1 MLLLLHTVQGI
12 DTRCSVGEV
21 GRVVEGERT
30 GEGGGRGGEA
40 HTAGQPSAHSFGKLY
55 NIYGNLK
62 CLAGELRQ

>member
-30 GEGGGRGGEA
+30 GGGGGEA
-40 HTAGQPSAHSFGKLY
+40 HTAGQPLAYSFSKLY
-55 NIYGNLK
+55 NILWQFKVSRG
-62 CLAGELRQ
+62 